1 MAAIA
6 PSPSLFLRR
15 ILLYSLAPPNYPVVL
30 VMPTRVA
37 ILDREL
43 CIRER
48 CPYQCIKACP
58 PNRMGDECIT
68 IEQSTQFP
76 VIAEPLCIGCGLCVK
91 KCPMNCITIINLA
104 GEEGKP
110 IYQYGANQFR
120 LYNFP
125 LPAEGVCGIVGKNG
139 IGKTTALGILSGKI
153 VPNFGEF
160 REHSWE
166 EVLPRLTVS
175 QRRHFQA
182 AGERKKV
189 SIKAQNVEQIR
200 KAAARS
206 TVDSLLSK
214 MDERGAKDE
223 LVEKFGLASI
233 LKRKISQLSGGEMQK
248 VALAAALLKDADIYY
263 LDEPSNYLDIEE
275 RLKTALLLRQF
286 GEGRR
291 LMVVEHDLAILD
303 YMSDYVFIFYGEEN
317 AYGASSGI
325 KPVRNGI
332 NEYLSGFLKEENIK
346 FRDREIW
353 LSGFSERERSGKAKA
368 SYPEMKKRL
377 GDFSLSCEAGSI
389 REGEIIGIVG
399 KNAVGK
405 TTFIKLL
412 AGVEKPD
419 GGDGMPELRIS
430 YKPQYIEPKEGITV
444 EEMFSSGDLDQF
456 ISEKARRELGVM
468 RLMEKPLTSLSGGE
482 LQKVSIAY
490 ALSQKADVFLF
501 DEPTAFLDIEQR
513 LRFSDLLR
521 SVIGESEKSAFVVDH
536 DVVFMDSIANRL
548 IVFGG
553 QGSAWGH
560 ASSPYNKEEG
570 MNAFLSMA
578 NITMRRDKDS
588 KRPRI
593 NKPGSVLD
601 REQRGSGNFYAR
613 GD

>member
-1 MAAIA
+1 
-6 PSPSLFLRR
+6 
-15 ILLYSLAPPNYPVVL
+15 
-30 VMPTRVA
+30 MPTRVA

-48 CPYQCIKACP
+48 CPYQCIKVCP

-68 IEQSTQFP
+68 IEESTQFP

-110 IYQYGANQFR
+110 VYQYGTNQFR

-139 IGKTTALGILSGKI
+139 IGKTTALGILSRKI
-153 VPNFGEF
+153 MPNFGEL
-160 REHSWE
+160 REHKWE
-166 EVLPRLTVS
+166 EVIPRLSIS
-175 QRRHFQA
+175 QRRYFEA
-182 AGERKKV
+182 AGEKQKLSMKV
-189 SIKAQNVEQIR
+189 QNVDQIR

-206 TVDSLLSK
+206 TVDSLLSR
-214 MDERGAKDE
+214 MDERNAKE
-223 LVEKFGLASI
+223 ALVEKFGLAPI
-233 LKRKISQLSGGEMQK
+233 LKRKISQLSGGELQK
-248 VALAAALLKDADIYY
+248 VSLAAALLKDADIYY

-275 RLKTALLLRQF
+275 RLKCALILREF
-286 GEGRR
+286 GEGRK

-317 AYGASSGI
+317 AYGTCSGI

-332 NEYLSGFLKEENIK
+332 NEYLSGFLKDENIK
-346 FRDREIW
+346 FREREIT
-353 LSGFSERERSGKAKA
+353 LSGFSERERKGKAKV
-368 SYPEMKKRL
+368 SYPALEKKL
-377 GDFSLSCEAGSI
+377 GDFSLSCDAGDV
-389 REGEIIGIVG
+389 REGEIVGIVG

-412 AGVEKPD
+412 AGAERPD
-419 GGDGMPELRIS
+419 AGEALPGLKIS

-444 EEMFSSGDLDQF
+444 EELFASSEIDQF
-456 ISEKARRELGVM
+456 ISEKARRELGISK
-468 RLMEKPLTSLSGGE
+468 LMEKPLTSLSGGE
-482 LQKVSIAY
+482 LQRVSIAR
-490 ALSQKADVFLF
+490 ALSQKADIFLF

-536 DVVFMDSIANRL
+536 DVVFMDSVANRL
-548 IVFGG
+548 IVFEGE
-553 QGSAWGH
+553 SSVRGH
-560 ASSPYNKEEG
+560 ASAPHNKMDG

-578 NITMRRDKDS
+578 NITMRRDPDS
-588 KRPRI
+588 RRPRI

-601 REQRGSGNFYAR
+601 REQRSSGNFYSR
-613 GD
+613 EN

>member
-1 MAAIA
+1 
-6 PSPSLFLRR
+6 
-15 ILLYSLAPPNYPVVL
+15 
-30 VMPTRVA
+30 MPTRVA

-48 CPYQCIKACP
+48 CPYQCIKVCP
-58 PNRMGDECIT
+58 PNRMGDECIVV
-68 IEQSTQFP
+68 EESTQFP

-91 KCPMNCITIINLA
+91 KCPMHCITIINLA

-110 IYQYGANQFR
+110 IYQYGTNQFR

-139 IGKTTALGILSGKI
+139 IGKTTALGILSRKLT
-153 VPNFGEF
+153 PNFGEF
-160 REHSWE
+160 KEHTWE
-166 EVLPRLTVS
+166 EILPRLTIS
-175 QRRHFQA
+175 QKRYFEA
-182 AGERKKV
+182 SGEKQKV
-189 SIKAQNVEQIR
+189 SMKVQNVEQIR

-206 TVDSLLSK
+206 TVDSLLTK
-214 MDERGAKDE
+214 MDERKAKNE
-223 LVEKFGLASI
+223 LVKKFGLTPI
-233 LKRKISQLSGGEMQK
+233 LKRKITQLSGGELQK

-275 RLKTALLLRQF
+275 RLKSALILREF
-286 GEGRR
+286 GEGRK

-317 AYGASSGI
+317 AYGTSSGI

-346 FRDREIW
+346 FRDREIQ
-353 LSGFSERERSGKAKA
+353 LSGFSERERKGKTKV
-368 SYPEMKKRL
+368 SYPELKKKL
-377 GDFSLSCEAGSI
+377 GDFSLSCEEGDI
-389 REGEIIGIVG
+389 REGEIVGIVG

-412 AGVEKPD
+412 AGVENPD
-419 GGDGMPELRIS
+419 EGTGLPELKIS
-430 YKPQYIEPKEGITV
+430 YKPQYIEPQEGVTV
-444 EEMFSSGDLDQF
+444 EELFSSGDIDSF
-456 ISEKARRELGVM
+456 ISEKARRELGIIK
-468 RLMEKPLTSLSGGE
+468 LMEKPLTSLSGGE
-482 LQKVSIAY
+482 LQRVSIAY
-490 ALSQKADVFLF
+490 ALSQRADIFLF

-548 IVFGG
+548 IVFDGE
-553 QGSAWGH
+553 SSVHGH
-560 ASSPYNKEEG
+560 ASSPYNKIEG

-578 NITMRRDKDS
+578 NITMRRDRDS

-593 NKPGSVLD
+593 NKPESVLD
-601 REQRGSGNFYAR
+601 REQRTSGNFYAR
-613 GD
+613 EN

>member
-1 MAAIA
+1 
-6 PSPSLFLRR
+6 
-15 ILLYSLAPPNYPVVL
+15 
-30 VMPTRVA
+30 
-37 ILDREL
+37 
-43 CIRER
+43 
-48 CPYQCIKACP
+48 
-58 PNRMGDECIT
+58 MGDECIVV
-68 IEQSTQFP
+68 EESTQFP
-76 VIAEPLCIGCGLCVK
+76 AIAEPLCIGCGLCVK

-110 IYQYGANQFR
+110 IYQYGINQFR

-139 IGKTTALGILSGKI
+139 IGKTTALGILSRKI
-153 VPNFGEF
+153 TPNFGEF

-166 EVLPRLTVS
+166 EVMPRLTIS
-175 QRRHFQA
+175 QRRYFEA
-182 AGERKKV
+182 AGEKQEVSMKV
-189 SIKAQNVEQIR
+189 QNVEQIR
-200 KAAARS
+200 KAASRS

-214 MDERGAKDE
+214 MDERGAKE
-223 LVEKFGLASI
+223 GLVKKFGLTPI
-233 LKRKISQLSGGEMQK
+233 LKRKITQLSGGELQK

-275 RLKTALLLRQF
+275 RLKSALILREF
-286 GEGRR
+286 GEGRK

-317 AYGASSGI
+317 AYGTSSGI

-346 FRDREIW
+346 FREREIRM
-353 LSGFSERERSGKAKA
+353 SGFSERERKGKAKV
-368 SYPEMKKRL
+368 SYPELKKKL
-377 GDFSLSCEAGSI
+377 GDFSLSCNEGNI
-389 REGEIIGIVG
+389 REGEIVGIVG

-412 AGVEKPD
+412 AGVENPD
-419 GGDGMPELRIS
+419 EGHGLPELKIS
-430 YKPQYIEPKEGITV
+430 YKPQYIEPQEGITV
-444 EEMFSSGDLDQF
+444 DEMFSSENMDPF
-456 ISEKARRELGVM
+456 ISEKARRELGIIK
-468 RLMEKPLTSLSGGE
+468 LMEKPLTSLSGGE
-482 LQKVSIAY
+482 LQRVSIAY
-490 ALSQKADVFLF
+490 ALSQRADIFLF

-536 DVVFMDSIANRL
+536 DVVFIDSIANRL
-548 IVFGG
+548 IVFDG
-553 QGSAWGH
+553 QSSVRGH
-560 ASSPYNKEEG
+560 ASSPYDKIDG

-593 NKPGSVLD
+593 NKPDSVLD
-601 REQRGSGNFYAR
+601 REQRSSENFYAR
-613 GD
+613 EN

>member
-1 MAAIA
+1 
-6 PSPSLFLRR
+6 
-15 ILLYSLAPPNYPVVL
+15 
-30 VMPTRVA
+30 MPTRVA

-48 CPYQCIKACP
+48 CPYQCIKVCP
-58 PNRMGDECIT
+58 PNRMGDECIVV
-68 IEQSTQFP
+68 EESTQFP
-76 VIAEPLCIGCGLCVK
+76 VIAESLCIGCGLCVK

-110 IYQYGANQFR
+110 IYQYGTNQFR

-139 IGKTTALGILSGKI
+139 IGKTTALGILSRKFT
-153 VPNFGEF
+153 PNFGEF
-160 REHSWE
+160 KKHAWE
-166 EVLPRLTVS
+166 EVISRLSIS
-175 QRRHFQA
+175 QRRYFEA
-182 AGERKKV
+182 AGEKQKV
-189 SIKAQNVEQIR
+189 SMKVQNVEQIR

-206 TVDSLLSK
+206 TVDSLLTK
-214 MDERGAKDE
+214 MDERGAKGD
-223 LVEKFGLASI
+223 LVKKFGITPI
-233 LKRKISQLSGGEMQK
+233 LKRKITQLSGGELQK

-275 RLKTALLLRQF
+275 RLKSALILREF
-286 GEGRR
+286 GEGRK

-317 AYGASSGI
+317 AYGTSSGI

-346 FRDREIW
+346 FREREIR
-353 LSGFSERERSGKAKA
+353 LSGFSERERKGKVKV
-368 SYPEMKKRL
+368 SYPELKKKL
-377 GDFSLSCEAGSI
+377 GDFSLSCEVGDI
-389 REGEIIGIVG
+389 REGEIVGIVG

-412 AGVEKPD
+412 AGVEDPD
-419 GGDGMPELRIS
+419 EGQGLPSLKIS
-430 YKPQYIEPKEGITV
+430 YKPQYIEPQEGVTV
-444 EEMFSSGDLDQF
+444 DEMFSSEDIDSF
-456 ISEKARRELGVM
+456 ISEKARRELGIIK
-468 RLMEKPLTSLSGGE
+468 LMEKPLTSLSGGE
-482 LQKVSIAY
+482 LQRVSIAY
-490 ALSQKADVFLF
+490 ALSQKADIFLF

-536 DVVFMDSIANRL
+536 DVVFIDSIANRL
-548 IVFGG
+548 IVFDGK
-553 QGSAWGH
+553 SSIRGH
-560 ASSPYNKEEG
+560 ASSPYDKIEG

-593 NKPGSVLD
+593 NKPDSVLD
-601 REQRGSGNFYAR
+601 REQRSSRDFYAR
-613 GD
+613 EN

>member
-1 MAAIA
+1 
-6 PSPSLFLRR
+6 
-15 ILLYSLAPPNYPVVL
+15 
-30 VMPTRVA
+30 MPTRVA

-48 CPYQCIKACP
+48 CPYQCIKVCP

-68 IEQSTQFP
+68 IEESTQFP

-110 IYQYGANQFR
+110 VYQYGTNQFR

-125 LPAEGVCGIVGKNG
+125 LPAEGVCGIVGRNG
-139 IGKTTALGILSGKI
+139 IGKTTALGILSRKI
-153 VPNFGEF
+153 MPNFGEL
-160 REHSWE
+160 REHKWE
-166 EVLPRLTVS
+166 EVIPRLSIS
-175 QRRHFQA
+175 QRRYFEA
-182 AGERKKV
+182 AGEKQKLSMKV
-189 SIKAQNVEQIR
+189 QNVDQIR

-206 TVDSLLSK
+206 TVDSLLSR
-214 MDERGAKDE
+214 MDERNAKE
-223 LVEKFGLASI
+223 ALVEKFGLAPI
-233 LKRKISQLSGGEMQK
+233 LKRKISQLSGGELQK
-248 VALAAALLKDADIYY
+248 VSLAAALLKDADIYY

-275 RLKTALLLRQF
+275 RLKCALILREF
-286 GEGRR
+286 GEGRK

-317 AYGASSGI
+317 AYGTCSGI

-332 NEYLSGFLKEENIK
+332 NEYLSGFLKDENIK
-346 FRDREIW
+346 FREREIT
-353 LSGFSERERSGKAKA
+353 LSGFSERERKGKAKV
-368 SYPEMKKRL
+368 SYPALEKKL
-377 GDFSLSCEAGSI
+377 GDFSLSCDAGDV
-389 REGEIIGIVG
+389 REGEIVGIVG

-412 AGVEKPD
+412 AGAERPD
-419 GGDGMPELRIS
+419 AGEALPGLKIS

-444 EEMFSSGDLDQF
+444 EELFASSEIDQF
-456 ISEKARRELGVM
+456 ISEKARRELGISK
-468 RLMEKPLTSLSGGE
+468 LMEKPLTSLSGGE
-482 LQKVSIAY
+482 LQRVSIAR
-490 ALSQKADVFLF
+490 ALSQKADIFLF

-536 DVVFMDSIANRL
+536 DVVFMDSVANRL
-548 IVFGG
+548 IVFEGE
-553 QGSAWGH
+553 SSVRGH
-560 ASSPYNKEEG
+560 ASAPHNKMDG

-578 NITMRRDKDS
+578 NITMRRDPDS
-588 KRPRI
+588 RRPRI

-601 REQRGSGNFYAR
+601 REQRSSGNFYSR
-613 GD
+613 EN

>member
-1 MAAIA
+1 
-6 PSPSLFLRR
+6 
-15 ILLYSLAPPNYPVVL
+15 
-30 VMPTRVA
+30 MPTRVA

-48 CPYQCIKACP
+48 CPYQCIKVCP
-58 PNRMGDECIT
+58 PNRMGDECIVV
-68 IEQSTQFP
+68 EESTQFP
-76 VIAEPLCIGCGLCVK
+76 VIAETLCIGCGLCVK

-110 IYQYGANQFR
+110 IYQYGTNQFR

-139 IGKTTALGILSGKI
+139 IGKTTALGLLSRKI
-153 VPNFGEF
+153 TPNFGEF
-160 REHSWE
+160 KEHSWE
-166 EVLPRLTVS
+166 EIIPRLTIS
-175 QRRHFQA
+175 QRRYFEA
-182 AGERKKV
+182 AGEKQKV
-189 SIKAQNVEQIR
+189 SMKVQNVEQIR
-200 KAAARS
+200 KAASRS

-214 MDERGAKDE
+214 MDERNAKE
-223 LVEKFGLASI
+223 GLVEQFGLTPI
-233 LKRKISQLSGGEMQK
+233 LKRKITQLSGGELQK

-275 RLKTALLLRQF
+275 RLKSALILREF
-286 GEGRR
+286 GEGRK

-317 AYGASSGI
+317 AYGTSSGI

-346 FRDREIW
+346 FRDREIR
-353 LSGFSERERSGKAKA
+353 LSGFSERERKGKAKV
-368 SYPEMKKRL
+368 SYPELKKKL
-377 GDFSLSCEAGSI
+377 GDFSLSCEVGDI
-389 REGEIIGIVG
+389 REGEIVGIVG

-412 AGVEKPD
+412 AGVEDPD
-419 GGDGMPELRIS
+419 EGTGLPSLKIS
-430 YKPQYIEPKEGITV
+430 YKPQYIEPQEGITV
-444 EEMFSSGDLDQF
+444 DEMFASDNIDSF
-456 ISEKARRELGVM
+456 ISEKARRELGIIK
-468 RLMEKPLTSLSGGE
+468 LMEKPLTSLSGGE
-482 LQKVSIAY
+482 LQRVSIAY

-536 DVVFMDSIANRL
+536 DVVFIDSIANRL
-548 IVFGG
+548 IVFDG
-553 QGSAWGH
+553 QSSIRGH
-560 ASSPYNKEEG
+560 ASSPYNKIEG

-593 NKPGSVLD
+593 NKPESVLD
-601 REQRGSGNFYAR
+601 REQRSSKDFYAR
-613 GD
+613 EN

>member
-1 MAAIA
+1 MA
-6 PSPSLFLRR
+6 
-15 ILLYSLAPPNYPVVL
+15 
-30 VMPTRVA
+30 TRVA

-48 CPYQCIKACP
+48 CPYQCIKVCP
-58 PNRMGDECIT
+58 PNRMGDECIVV
-68 IEQSTQFP
+68 EESSQFP
-76 VIAEPLCIGCGLCVK
+76 VIAESLCIGCGLCVK

-110 IYQYGANQFR
+110 IYQYGTNQFR

-139 IGKTTALGILSGKI
+139 IGKTTALGILSRKI
-153 VPNFGEF
+153 IPNFGEF
-160 REHSWE
+160 KEHAWE
-166 EVLPRLTVS
+166 EVIPRLSIS
-175 QRRHFQA
+175 QKRYFESS
-182 AGERKKV
+182 GEKQKV
-189 SIKAQNVEQIR
+189 SMKVQNVEQIR

-206 TVDSLLSK
+206 TVDSLLSR
-214 MDERGAKDE
+214 MDERNAKE
-223 LVEKFGLASI
+223 GLVKKFGLTPI
-233 LKRKISQLSGGEMQK
+233 LKRKITQLSGGELQK

-275 RLKTALLLRQF
+275 RLKSALILREF
-286 GEGRR
+286 GEGRK

-317 AYGASSGI
+317 AYGTSSGI

-332 NEYLSGFLKEENIK
+332 NEYLFGFLKEENIK
-346 FRDREIW
+346 FREREIR
-353 LSGFSERERSGKAKA
+353 LSGFSERERKGKVKV
-368 SYPEMKKRL
+368 SYPKLKKKL
-377 GDFSLSCEAGSI
+377 GDFSLSCEVGDI
-389 REGEIIGIVG
+389 REGEIVGIVG

-412 AGVEKPD
+412 AGVEDPD
-419 GGDGMPELRIS
+419 EGQGLPSLKIS
-430 YKPQYIEPKEGITV
+430 YKPQYIEPQEGVTV
-444 EEMFSSGDLDQF
+444 DEMFASDNIDSF
-456 ISEKARRELGVM
+456 ISEKARRELGIIK
-468 RLMEKPLTSLSGGE
+468 LMEKPLTSLSGGE
-482 LQKVSIAY
+482 LQRVSIAY

-536 DVVFMDSIANRL
+536 DVVFIDSIANRL
-548 IVFGG
+548 IVFDG
-553 QGSAWGH
+553 QSSIRGH
-560 ASSPYNKEEG
+560 ASSPYDKVEG

-593 NKPGSVLD
+593 NKPDSVLD
-601 REQRGSGNFYAR
+601 REQRSSGNFYAR
-613 GD
+613 EN

>member
-1 MAAIA
+1 MA
-6 PSPSLFLRR
+6 
-15 ILLYSLAPPNYPVVL
+15 
-30 VMPTRVA
+30 TRVA

-48 CPYQCIKACP
+48 CPYQCIKVCP

-68 IEQSTQFP
+68 VEESSQFP
-76 VIAEPLCIGCGLCVK
+76 VIAESLCIGCGLCVK

-110 IYQYGANQFR
+110 IYQYGTNQFR
-120 LYNFP
+120 LYDFP

-139 IGKTTALGILSGKI
+139 IGKTTALGLLSRKI
-153 VPNFGEF
+153 IPNFGEF
-160 REHSWE
+160 KEHAWE
-166 EVLPRLTVS
+166 EIIPRLSIS
-175 QRRHFQA
+175 QKRYFEA
-182 AGERKKV
+182 AGEKQKV
-189 SIKAQNVEQIR
+189 SMKVQNVEQIR

-214 MDERGAKDE
+214 MDERDAKKD
-223 LVEKFGLASI
+223 LVEKFGLTPI
-233 LKRKISQLSGGEMQK
+233 LKRKISQLSGGELQK

-275 RLKTALLLRQF
+275 RLKSALILREF
-286 GEGRR
+286 GEGRK

-317 AYGASSGI
+317 AYGTSSGV

-346 FRDREIW
+346 FREREIR
-353 LSGFSERERSGKAKA
+353 LSGFSERERKGRVKV
-368 SYPEMKKRL
+368 SYQELKKKL
-377 GDFSLSCEAGSI
+377 GDFSLSCEAGDI
-389 REGEIIGIVG
+389 REGEIVGIVG

-412 AGVEKPD
+412 AGVENPD
-419 GGDGMPELRIS
+419 EGTGLPSLKIS
-430 YKPQYIEPKEGITV
+430 YKPQYIEPREGVTV
-444 EEMFSSGDLDQF
+444 EEMFSSSDIDSF
-456 ISEKARRELGVM
+456 ISEKARRELGIIK
-468 RLMEKPLTSLSGGE
+468 LMEKPLASLSGGE
-482 LQKVSIAY
+482 LQRVSIAY
-490 ALSQKADVFLF
+490 ALSQKADIFLF

-548 IVFGG
+548 IVFEG
-553 QGSAWGH
+553 QSSVKGH
-560 ASSPYNKEEG
+560 ASSPYNKVEG

-578 NITMRRDKDS
+578 KITMRRDQDS

-601 REQRGSGNFYAR
+601 REQRNSGNFYAR
-613 GD
+613 EN

>member
-1 MAAIA
+1 MA
-6 PSPSLFLRR
+6 
-15 ILLYSLAPPNYPVVL
+15 
-30 VMPTRVA
+30 TRVA

-48 CPYQCIKACP
+48 CPYQCIKVCP
-58 PNRMGDECIT
+58 PNRMGDECIVV
-68 IEQSTQFP
+68 EESTQFP
-76 VIAEPLCIGCGLCVK
+76 VIAETLCIGCGLCVK

-110 IYQYGANQFR
+110 IYQYGTNQFR

-139 IGKTTALGILSGKI
+139 IGKTTALGILSRKI
-153 VPNFGEF
+153 TPNFGEF
-160 REHSWE
+160 KEHSWE
-166 EVLPRLTVS
+166 EIIPRLTIS
-175 QRRHFQA
+175 QRRYFEA
-182 AGERKKV
+182 AGEKQKV
-189 SIKAQNVEQIR
+189 SMKVQNVEQIR
-200 KAAARS
+200 KAASRS

-214 MDERGAKDE
+214 MDERNAKE
-223 LVEKFGLASI
+223 GLVKKFGLTPI
-233 LKRKISQLSGGEMQK
+233 LKRKITQLSGGELQK

-275 RLKTALLLRQF
+275 RLKSALILREF
-286 GEGRR
+286 GEGRK

-317 AYGASSGI
+317 AYGTSSGI

-332 NEYLSGFLKEENIK
+332 NEYLFGFLKEENIK
-346 FRDREIW
+346 FREREIRM
-353 LSGFSERERSGKAKA
+353 SGFSERERKGKVKV
-368 SYPEMKKRL
+368 SYPELKKKL
-377 GDFSLSCEAGSI
+377 GDFSLSCEVGDI
-389 REGEIIGIVG
+389 REGEIVGIVG

-412 AGVEKPD
+412 AGVEDPD
-419 GGDGMPELRIS
+419 EGQGLPSLKIS
-430 YKPQYIEPKEGITV
+430 YKPQYIEPQEGVTV
-444 EEMFSSGDLDQF
+444 DEMFSSENIDSF
-456 ISEKARRELGVM
+456 ISEKARRELGIIK
-468 RLMEKPLTSLSGGE
+468 LMEKPLTSLSGGE
-482 LQKVSIAY
+482 LQRVSIAY

-536 DVVFMDSIANRL
+536 DVVFIDSIANRL
-548 IVFGG
+548 IVFDG
-553 QGSAWGH
+553 QSSIRGH
-560 ASSPYNKEEG
+560 ASSPHNKVEG

-593 NKPGSVLD
+593 NKPDSVLD
-601 REQRGSGNFYAR
+601 REQRSSGNFYAR
-613 GD
+613 EN

>member
-1 MAAIA
+1 MA
-6 PSPSLFLRR
+6 
-15 ILLYSLAPPNYPVVL
+15 
-30 VMPTRVA
+30 TRVA

-48 CPYQCIKACP
+48 CPYQCIKVCP
-58 PNRMGDECIT
+58 PNRMGDECIVV
-68 IEQSTQFP
+68 EESTQFP
-76 VIAEPLCIGCGLCVK
+76 VIAETLCIGCGLCVK

-110 IYQYGANQFR
+110 IYQYGTNQFR

-139 IGKTTALGILSGKI
+139 IGKTTALGILSRKI
-153 VPNFGEF
+153 TPNFGEF
-160 REHSWE
+160 KEHSWE
-166 EVLPRLTVS
+166 EVIPRLTIS
-175 QRRHFQA
+175 QRRYFEA
-182 AGERKKV
+182 AGEKQKV
-189 SIKAQNVEQIR
+189 SMKVQNVEQIR
-200 KAAARS
+200 KAASRS
-206 TVDSLLSK
+206 TVDSLLSR
-214 MDERGAKDE
+214 MDERNAKE
-223 LVEKFGLASI
+223 GLVKKFGLTPI
-233 LKRKISQLSGGEMQK
+233 LKRKITQLSGGELQK

-275 RLKTALLLRQF
+275 RLKSALILREF
-286 GEGRR
+286 GEGRK

-317 AYGASSGI
+317 AYGTSSGI

-332 NEYLSGFLKEENIK
+332 NEYLFGFLKEENIK
-346 FRDREIW
+346 FREREIRM
-353 LSGFSERERSGKAKA
+353 SGFSERERKGKVKV
-368 SYPEMKKRL
+368 SYPELKKKL
-377 GDFSLSCEAGSI
+377 GDFSLSCEVGDI
-389 REGEIIGIVG
+389 REGEIVGIVG

-412 AGVEKPD
+412 AGVEDPD
-419 GGDGMPELRIS
+419 EGQGLPSLKIS
-430 YKPQYIEPKEGITV
+430 YKPQYIEPQEGVTV
-444 EEMFSSGDLDQF
+444 DEMFSSENIDSF
-456 ISEKARRELGVM
+456 ISEKARRELGIIK
-468 RLMEKPLTSLSGGE
+468 LMEKPLTSLSGGE
-482 LQKVSIAY
+482 LQRVSIAY

-536 DVVFMDSIANRL
+536 DVVFIDSIANRL
-548 IVFGG
+548 IVFDG
-553 QGSAWGH
+553 QSSIRGH
-560 ASSPYNKEEG
+560 ASSPHNKVEG

-593 NKPGSVLD
+593 NKPDSVLD
-601 REQRGSGNFYAR
+601 REQRSSGNFYAR
-613 GD
+613 EN